1 MNTCTFDDIYMK
13 IHVSSMLA
21 IGINKHTQ
29 QTNKQY
35 VCTYYWYFKYM
46 YMYMYMYKYIYML
59 EVFHVY
65 MYVHCNSWNHVKS
78 ISINNQQPTAC
89 DNTTVLIYIYKRNV
103 LEQRAHV
110 LAHGELLVT
119 LDKHNQHL
127 TLDKHN
133 QHLKH
138 NQHSYISV
146 HLPFQEILVIVLL
159 ACLWQSSTPGTHR
172 VFLIVFMNKVL
183 VLIWLSYHIRE

>member
-1 MNTCTFDDIYMK
+1 MK
-13 IHVSSMLA
+13 IVLVSKSIITL
-21 IGINKHTQ
+21 
-29 QTNKQY
+29 
-35 VCTYYWYFKYM
+35 YWQVQ
-46 YMYMYMYKYIYML
+46 L
-59 EVFHVY
+59 L
-65 MYVHCNSWNHVKS
+65 CNSWNHVKS
-78 ISINNQQPTAC
+78 ILINNQQPTAC

-133 QHLKH
+133 QH
-138 NQHSYISV
+138 SYISV

-159 ACLWQSSTPGTHR
+159 ACL
-172 VFLIVFMNKVL
+172 
-183 VLIWLSYHIRE
+183 